1 MCLKK
6 NDGIIITNFRVDRI
20 KQFVQTLVLSN
31 KENKKLKNLDISV
44 PLTNNILSLTPLT
57 EDLMKYVPSIFDLP
71 NI

>member
-44 PLTNNILSLTPLT
+44 PLTNNILSLTQLT